1 MLLAMLAGAIGI
13 PRHHHDGIAPTPHDV
28 DKMLDRMDRA
38 LGRIAALE
46 ADNKE
51 LKSEVEMLKL
61 ERSEIGLRL
70 ERKTSQ
76 NGLVLR
82 QQELRQQEL
91 LERLTTDMTRL
102 RRDFCRHVEICAE
115 LANIE
120 PVQNIDHLMR

>member
-1 MLLAMLAGAIGI
+1 MFLAMLAGANGI
-13 PRHHHDGIAPTPHDV
+13 PRHHHNGIAPTPHDV

-76 NGLVLR
+76 HDLVLR
-82 QQELRQQEL
+82 QQEFPSRI
-91 LERLTTDMTRL
+91 
-102 RRDFCRHVEICAE
+102 FCRHVETCTQ